1 MGRGCYSHVWSLLSR
16 SVISWDSEVLGAHPL
31 VLSPEIYCC
40 VLSTQEGMLVLLG
53 AQELSSGVGGPWKR
67 RLPFSSRLGTSRS
80 ARMGHLVYLI
90 WIYRCIHVALM
101 CSPSPQVP
109 SI

>member
-1 MGRGCYSHVWSLLSR
+1 MV
-16 SVISWDSEVLGAHPL
+16 SWDSEVLAAHPL
-31 VLSPEIYCC
+31 VLSPEIYCR
-40 VLSTQEGMLVLLG
+40 VLSTQEGMLTLLG
-53 AQELSSGVGGPWKR
+53 PQELSSGARGPWKLFS
-67 RLPFSSRLGTSRS
+67 RLLFNSRLGTSRS

-90 WIYRCIHVALM
+90 WIYRHIHVALM